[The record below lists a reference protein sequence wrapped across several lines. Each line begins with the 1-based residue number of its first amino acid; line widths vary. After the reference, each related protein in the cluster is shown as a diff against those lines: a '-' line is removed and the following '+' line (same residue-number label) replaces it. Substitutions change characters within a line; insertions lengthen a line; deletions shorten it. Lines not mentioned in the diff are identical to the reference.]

1 MGGSFGRPCVLPQP
15 CDLEFHVGLVRRSE
29 GIELEA
35 ERAQSLG
42 SAKGRGPVEV
52 IDTAVD
58 DHSLLQGDKT
68 KAKAQLLQD

>member
-1 MGGSFGRPCVLPQP
+1 
-15 CDLEFHVGLVRRSE
+15 
-29 GIELEA
+29 
-35 ERAQSLG
+35 
-42 SAKGRGPVEV
+42 V